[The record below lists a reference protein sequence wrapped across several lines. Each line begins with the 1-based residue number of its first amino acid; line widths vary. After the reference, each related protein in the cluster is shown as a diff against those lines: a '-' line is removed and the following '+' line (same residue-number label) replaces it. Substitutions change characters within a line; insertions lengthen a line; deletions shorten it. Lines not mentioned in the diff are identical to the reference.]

1 MKKTII
7 MLGVVLVGLSSA
19 TFANNVNQFQ
29 TGFSKEF
36 SSAESQYEKFDHS
49 PICKAII
56 KGDVDA
62 VKKFIE
68 YGVNVNEVSNG
79 LTPLMLAARY
89 NNVDII
95 NVLLAKGANKKAK
108 DEKGFDALKYAQ
120 MSKAT
125 DALEVLMRA

>member
-19 TFANNVNQFQ
+19 TFANNVNQVQ

-36 SSAESQYEKFDHS
+36 SSAENQYEKFDHS

-89 NNVDII
+89 NNVEII